1 MLTNKRCK
9 IILNKNRENKLTDKE
24 VEHIKNFLEGYAKM
38 IINNL
43 LNQSI

>member
-1 MLTNKRCK
+1 MLTNKRCE

-24 VEHIKNFLEGYAKM
+24 VEQIKNFLEGYSKM

-43 LNQSI
+43 LNQNI